1 MGLEVETKFLEAVE
15 MGDFNAE
22 KDTPEYELM
31 GQEIFQNSTDLNRL
45 KTKKR
50 WQSLKKQKTSL
61 VSGDTNLLFNIA
73 HLRGKQYNGTHT

>member
-45 KTKKR
+45 KTLTMPTGGNAMRLTKE
-50 WQSLKKQKTSL
+50 
-61 VSGDTNLLFNIA
+61 VNN
-73 HLRGKQYNGTHT
+73 